1 MAAASRSRNPQPEMP
16 SDQRWTSR
24 AQARST
30 IRLERSQSLATDMPK
45 KATRKVS
52 IAKNVR
58 MKEKSALGLVTA
70 ASFSVALLQ
79 YSM

>member
-52 IAKNVR
+52 IANVR
-58 MKEKSALGLVTA
+58 MEEKSALGLVTA